1 MSGGVQAALLCFKQL
16 NLNIKQKFE
25 FLFHIIDG
33 ERLLSFMVGVVSFSF
48 DKPSDFHDTTCSV
61 SPSLFKV

>member
-1 MSGGVQAALLCFKQL
+1 MQAAFLCFKQL
-16 NLNIKQKFE
+16 NLNIKQMFE
-25 FLFHIIDG
+25 FLFHLIDG

-48 DKPSDFHDTTCSV
+48 DKPSDFHDTTCSA